1 MNINK
6 LEVSLIV
13 VCVRYSV
20 SPQVHFPSFS
30 NLLEGSE
37 AVLYGLL
44 LGSPILRLSA
54 GSTSGRLWQKM
65 GGCEEIAR
73 YYSSGSLPVRLWV
86 DSALLLK
93 AAAPDGKPILQL
105 LLQLQ
110 LSLGS
115 RNHSFPLSL
124 QA

>member
-6 LEVSLIV
+6 LKVSLIV

-20 SPQVHFPSFS
+20 SPRVHFPSFS

-54 GSTSGRLWQKM
+54 GSVSGRLWQEM
-65 GGCEEIAR
+65 GGCEERAR
-73 YYSSGSLPVRLWV
+73 HYSPGSLPVRLCV
-86 DSALLLK
+86 GSALLLK
-93 AAAPDGKPILQL
+93 AAAPDGKPVLQL